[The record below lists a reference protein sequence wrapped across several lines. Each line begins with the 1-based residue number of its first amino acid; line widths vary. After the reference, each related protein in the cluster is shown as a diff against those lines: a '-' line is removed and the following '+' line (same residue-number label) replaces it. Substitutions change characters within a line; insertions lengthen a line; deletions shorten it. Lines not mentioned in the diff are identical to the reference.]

1 MQAPVCEGTVISIV
15 ESMKKKNLY
24 GAKINKSLL
33 NISAGE
39 DLFNVLKYITFK
51 RKRFRNA
58 WFVENKA
65 CQIMWNKL
73 KTIKC
78 YQNYP

>member
-51 RKRFRNA
+51 EIFRDNKERFRNA

-65 CQIMWNKL
+65 CQTCRIN
-73 KTIKC
+73 
-78 YQNYP
+78 